1 MPPLHPK
8 SRERLDKLTGTKLS
22 VGLHKVKVLRRIG
35 EGGSAFV
42 YLASVTD
49 KSFTQKTPRPLGNE
63 ETVASED
70 GNNRECFRSASPNSS
85 FDDSIPISDFDT
97 IKSDEVLDDANSS
110 SQEVRAA
117 QCINIK
123 KISTPTKKWKV
134 FKKMKSKKK
143 SIVVLKATS
152 VDSSEKCKKSLVE
165 VDILRTLSAHP
176 NIISLIDSGFSV
188 SHNSTQVR
196 DLLSSSS
203 GDARRNNFRRIHY
216 TLLEHCAGGSLMNL
230 IFEKR
235 KLMHTYLNSIRGEN
249 TGPLHTGLFTGH
261 CGESTA
267 TDDEFHIATGSD
279 YESSTGTYSCGSASH
294 SKNNIAKKKFPA
306 SLGRPPSTRGMN
318 CATNALQ
325 MLQVSVSSLQSP
337 VYLDLDDVLAIF
349 RQVVDAVSFMH
360 NRGDGMMTNHATD
373 SNNVHHHLP
382 PIIHR
387 DLKPDNILL
396 VKDPL
401 VMQSKEHL
409 GGNES
414 IESLIKRK
422 NKQWQVKLC
431 DFGSAAIGKMSLI
444 NEKDRNA
451 AHEMIKT
458 STTQMYRAPE
468 MVDLHST
475 NELNEK

>member
-22 VGLHKVKVLRRIG
+22 VGLHKVKVLQRIG

-49 KSFTQKTPRPLGNE
+49 TSSALKTPRPLDNE
-63 ETVASED
+63 EAAVASED
-70 GNNRECFRSASPNSS
+70 GNNGECFPLASPNSS

-97 IKSDEVLDDANSS
+97 IKSDEVIDDANSL
-110 SQEVRAA
+110 SQEVRVAA
-117 QCINIK
+117 HCLNTK
-123 KISTPTKKWKV
+123 NISTPTKKWRV
-134 FKKMKSKKK
+134 FKKIKSKKK
-143 SIVVLKATS
+143 NIVVLKATS
-152 VDSSEKCKKSLVE
+152 VDSSEKCKQSLVE

-176 NIISLIDSGFSV
+176 NVITLIDSGFSV
-188 SHNSTQVR
+188 SHNSTQIR

-230 IFEKR
+230 ILEKR
-235 KLMHTYLNSIRGEN
+235 KLMHLHMNSIRGET
-249 TGPLHTGLFTGH
+249 TGPLHTGIFTKH

-267 TDDEFHIATGSD
+267 TDDDFQIATGSD
-279 YESSTGTYSCGSASH
+279 YESTTGISSCGSASH
-294 SKNNIAKKKFPA
+294 TKNNAIKKKI
-306 SLGRPPSTRGMN
+306 SSRQPSTRGMN
-318 CATNALQ
+318 CTTNTLQ
-325 MLQVSVSSLQSP
+325 MLQLSVSSLQSP
-337 VYLDLDDVLAIF
+337 VYLDIDDVLAIF
-349 RQVVDAVSFMH
+349 RQVVQAVSFMH
-360 NRGDGMMTNHATD
+360 NRGDGMITNHATD
-373 SNNVHHHLP
+373 SNNAHQHLP

-396 VKDPL
+396 VTDPSA
-401 VMQSKEHL
+401 MHPKEHH
-409 GGNES
+409 GCNES

-431 DFGSAAIGKMSLI
+431 DFGSAAIGKMSLV
-444 NEKDRNA
+444 NEKDRHA

-468 MVDLHST
+468 MVDLHLT